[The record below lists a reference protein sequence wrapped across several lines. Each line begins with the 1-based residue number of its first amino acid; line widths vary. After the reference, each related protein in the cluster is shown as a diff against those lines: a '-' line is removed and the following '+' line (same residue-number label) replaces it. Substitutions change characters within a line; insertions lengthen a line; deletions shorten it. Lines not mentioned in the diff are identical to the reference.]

1 MPNYGLPGVAINRRR
16 ALIIGAV
23 AIVTISACSI
33 GTQALSE
40 NETEGTRV
48 VLRTESLGDGIVAG
62 TRVRADGVLV
72 GRVTDIAP
80 AERGTQTVTLHVAK
94 DQLDGIDDSMRV
106 DYATS
111 NLFGISEIQLLPG
124 KGGAPLRDGTVVDL
138 TGARA
143 ADTFDATMGGLLR
156 SLSNIGDQALVTRLA
171 KVLEQMSTDVRAF
184 TPLLEAMVVTG
195 RTLADNQTLPLSY
208 QIGRYGSVLAGGG
221 TFAASIVDM
230 IDVVYRV
237 QILRDEREKFDDSID
252 MVVEE
257 LFPGVANL
265 LYPARDQ
272 FSEYAAMAVPILS
285 AAALTV
291 PTPQQTSADLS
302 ALLSRLRSALRE
314 TPEGPVLALDV
325 DLRITPAVLG
335 PLLATPAVPR

>member
-16 ALIIGAV
+16 ALAIGAA
-23 AIVTISACSI
+23 AIVTIAVCSI
-33 GTQALSE
+33 GTQVLTDDE
-40 NETEGTRV
+40 VDGTRV
-48 VLRTESLGDGIVAG
+48 VLRTESLGDGIVKG

-72 GRVTDIAP
+72 GSVTDIAP
-80 AERGTQTVTLHVAK
+80 AERGTQTVTLRVSS

-124 KGGAPLRDGTVVDL
+124 KGGSPLRDGAIVDL
-138 TGARA
+138 TGSRA

-156 SLSNIGDQALVTRLA
+156 SLSNIGDEALVTRLA
-171 KVLEQMSTDVRAF
+171 EVLEQMSTDVRAF
-184 TPLLEAMVVTG
+184 TPLLEAMVVSG
-195 RTLADNQTLPLSY
+195 RTLADTQTLPLSY
-208 QIGRYGSVLAGGG
+208 QIGRYGSVLAGAG

-237 QILRDEREKFDDSID
+237 QILRDERQKFDGTIN

-257 LFPGVANL
+257 LFPGVADL
-265 LYPARDQ
+265 MYPARDQ
-272 FSEYAAMAVPILS
+272 FSDYAAMAVPILS

-291 PTPQQTSADLS
+291 PTPQQTSADL
-302 ALLSRLRSALRE
+302 AATLGLLRSALRD

-335 PLLATPAVPR
+335 PLLGTLGVPQ